1 MVIPSRKERRM
12 VARKYAKV
20 MKFMAKHMQLAGLTA
35 APPLTAEEISEGK
48 KKLDLAMSA
57 MLRNEMFFLEIV
69 TNLRIRATTEC
80 WMAAIMVNP
89 MPTLLWNPRS
99 ISKLNIKQIIYVLKH
114 EIHHVIL
121 EHFLR
126 TEECYTPMRANKAQ
140 DLECNWMIGEPPIEG
155 LLYPGKGGPEYNK
168 LKTGEIA
175 EYYYNRLPADPPNA
189 GSGAGAEHERGS
201 DPNGPHFEVSHLQD
215 FTEDDVGTVH
225 IHDIIKDAAEK
236 ARSFG
241 QGFSGDL
248 DKILDQYLKKDT
260 LNWKRLL
267 RNLIGNGM
275 KFNHRSTWKRPNR
288 RYGSAQKGKVP
299 LKTMDIV
306 VAIDTSGSI
315 SDEEVRQF
323 LNEIEGIKR
332 SYPCNIWVVQCDTR
346 ILEEKKYAKFEK
358 ITFKMKGGGGTDFR
372 PVFKW
377 MEDKKLEQAQLVY
390 FTDLYGEFPTAESTK
405 VKKTIWVLPPSSR
418 GDYDCKPPFG
428 YVIRIPDHDA
438 QKMRRKR

>member
-1 MVIPSRKERRM
+1 MQVVIGGH
-12 VARKYAKV
+12 AK
-20 MKFMAKHMQLAGLTA
+20 
-35 APPLTAEEISEGK
+35 PLTAEEIAAGK
-48 KKLDLAMSA
+48 KVLDLAMAA
-57 MLRNEMFFLEIV
+57 MLRNDMFFLEV
-69 TNLRIRATTEC
+69 CANLRIRPTTEC
-80 WMAAIMVNP
+80 WVAAIMVNP

-99 ISKLNIKQIIYVLKH
+99 IAKLNIKQVIYVLKH

-126 TEECYTPMRANKAQ
+126 TDKCYTPLRANKAQ
-140 DLECNWMIGEPPIEG
+140 DLEANWMIGEPPIEG
-155 LLYPGKGGPEYNK
+155 LLYPGKGSPEYSK
-168 LKTGEIA
+168 LKTGEIS
-175 EYYYNRLPADPPNA
+175 EYYYNRLPADPPDA
-189 GSGAGAEHERGS
+189 GNGVGNPEHERGAS
-201 DPNGPHFEVSHLQD
+201 EGKPFEVSHLQD
-215 FTEDDVGTVH
+215 FSEDDVGTVH
-225 IHDIIKDAAEK
+225 IHDIIKDAYEK
-236 ARSFG
+236 SRSFG
-241 QGFSGDL
+241 QGYSGDL
-248 DKILDQYLKKDT
+248 DKILDQYIKKDT

-267 RNLIGNGM
+267 RNLIGNGI
-275 KFNHRSTWKRPNR
+275 KFSHRSTWKRPNR
-288 RYGSAQKGKVP
+288 RYGSMQKGHTP

-332 SYPCNIWVVQCDTR
+332 AYPCRIWVLQCDTR
-346 ILEEKKYAKFEK
+346 ILEEKKYARFEK
-358 ITFKMKGGGGTDFR
+358 IQFKMKGGGGTDFR

-405 VKKTIWVLPPSSR
+405 VKKTIWIIPPSSR

-428 YVIRIPDHDA
+428 YVIKIPDHEA